1 MCRSLLGALPPC
13 PDQASDHATF
23 RALASLDQETKKLP
37 PRLPP
42 DPDVPWVF
50 SKDATCTGTH
60 ENLIQLTMG
69 IFVQR
74 EAATGSLNEDIDSGR
89 RTFKLNADRACKCA
103 IKRLGSADDNIHA
116 GPLSD
121 SRTSSATLKFR
132 SSARAPLAAAHR
144 A

>member
-1 MCRSLLGALPPC
+1 MCRSFLGALPPC

-42 DPDVPWVF
+42 APNVPWVF
-50 SKDATCTGTH
+50 SKEATCTGTH

-74 EAATGSLNEDIDSGR
+74 EAATGCLNEDIDSGGG
-89 RTFKLNADRACKCA
+89 TFKLNADRARKCA
-103 IKRLGSADDNIHA
+103 IKRLGSADDSIQA
-116 GPLSD
+116 ARLGD
-121 SRTSSATLKFR
+121 RRTSADNVKSRA
-132 SSARAPLAAAHR
+132 SSR
-144 A
+144 